1 MEYFLYGVS
10 EAFRIVEE
18 LKVMDSKINALLDEL
33 DLRKK
38 DAGYSER
45 QTTP

>member
-10 EAFRIVEE
+10 EAYRIVEE
-18 LKVMDSKINALLDEL
+18 LKVMEAKINLLIDEV

-38 DAGYSER
+38 DSGYGD
-45 QTTP
+45 QQQQ